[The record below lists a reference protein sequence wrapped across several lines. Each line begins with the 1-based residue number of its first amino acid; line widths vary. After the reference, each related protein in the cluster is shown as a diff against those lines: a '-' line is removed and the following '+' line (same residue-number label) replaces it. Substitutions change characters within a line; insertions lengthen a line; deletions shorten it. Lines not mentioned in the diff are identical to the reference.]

1 MSEASTGET
10 PTGRAFRP
18 MIYLQEDVYELAKEK
33 SGVFARYPF
42 VQWKNNFIGTAGDA
56 SRNNT
61 KVMDNEP
68 DVYRLDAS
76 KEYKPTM
83 FTLYLKND
91 FEPKLSQEELINAHR
106 LLLESYKEYFLN
118 EYREKAENYI
128 TSSNI
133 NDEKDYGEQLNS
145 LTESFEQIKN
155 FANEIKENAKKKGI
169 RLNSIPDNV
178 ISCANGVLKTDI
190 VHANGVVSAKAVT
203 KNEENKILTCEY
215 EIRELENE
223 LLRKE
228 NELGYA
234 NEIIACYE
242 GNETTYYVGK
252 KTTLILKQDTQ
263 EQYDNA
269 VAESARLTDEITEL
283 KTRLEMK
290 KEDLGKLKTS
300 RAEKTN
306 AQKEK
311 DNEEMETE
319 IQGIVE
325 KRENLLESVGEMLVL
340 YNEQIL
346 PDKSI
351 RVTEVQS
358 LRPGLF
364 NESFLRIEAPIA
376 GALCLITLIVCIS
389 VKKYNDKQKVG
400 EAE

>member
-1 MSEASTGET
+1 
-10 PTGRAFRP
+10 
-18 MIYLQEDVYELAKEK
+18 
-33 SGVFARYPF
+33 
-42 VQWKNNFIGTAGDA
+42 
-56 SRNNT
+56 
-61 KVMDNEP
+61 MDNEP